1 MLLVKSKELKS
12 SGKNLLKSVGY
23 LFTPLAI
30 LLSPTANAAASITNP
45 TSVLSIFL
53 SLLLIVGIIFSLA
66 YVMRRFNVTPGNSQ
80 HLKVVASLS
89 AGARERVM
97 VIQVGEEQHL
107 IGVTAQNINHLSKLD
122 TPIVTQ
128 QDNQG
133 GAMFKQKL
141 VQAMAQKMNPSLKE
155 SGDDK

>member
-23 LFTPLAI
+23 FFTPLAI

-89 AGARERVM
+89 AGARERVL
-97 VIQVGEEQHL
+97 VIHVGL
-107 IGVTAQNINHLSKLD
+107 
-122 TPIVTQ
+122 
-128 QDNQG
+128 
-133 GAMFKQKL
+133 GAR
-141 VQAMAQKMNPSLKE
+141 
-155 SGDDK
+155 